1 MKKTHDCGI
10 LKAANIGET
19 VCLSGWIQGR
29 RDHGGIIFVDLRD
42 RTGIVQVVFDCER
55 NKEIFHLAEALR
67 SEYVLSVSGEVKPRD
82 PETVNPKIPTGEVEV
97 FVQEFTILNPSKTPP
112 IYVED
117 DIDVD
122 ENLRLRYRYLD
133 LRRPE
138 MQKKLF
144 MRHKIIKKIRDYLD
158 DQGFWEVETP
168 VLTRST
174 PEGARDYLVP
184 SRIRAGSFYALP
196 QSPQLFKQ
204 LLMVAGTEK
213 YFQIARCFRDEDL
226 RADRQPEFTQLD
238 MELSFVE
245 TEDILSL
252 IESLVQYI
260 YHEVLGIELTIP
272 FPRMPFREAMDRY
285 GSDKPD
291 LRFSLDIKEV
301 SDLVSDC
308 QFKVFTG
315 ALKKGGVV
323 RGINAK
329 GAAFSRK
336 DVDDLTEFCI
346 QLGAKGLAW
355 FMVGPEG
362 LKSPLLKFFTEER
375 LEQLSS
381 EMEAEAGDVLFF
393 VADTQE
399 KTEEILGYLRNHLAR
414 KMNLVKEEENRFLW
428 VVDFPLLS
436 YDPEEKRYV
445 ANHHPF
451 TSPRD
456 EDINLLD
463 TEPLKARAQAYDL
476 VLNGLEVGGGS
487 IRIHRRELQEKMFE
501 LLGFT
506 PEEAYEQF
514 GFLLQ
519 AFEYGTPPHGGIA
532 LGLDRLIMLMLGASS
547 IREVIPFPKTA
558 SGSCLLTD
566 APAPVAEN
574 QLDELFIRLQLPED
588 EEEEEI

>member
-1 MKKTHDCGI
+1 MKKTHDCGS
-10 LKAANIGET
+10 LKAANVGET
-19 VCLSGWIQGR
+19 VRLSGWIQSR
-29 RDHGGIIFVDLRD
+29 RDHGGVIFVDLRD
-42 RTGIVQVVFDCER
+42 RTGIAQVVFDSER

-67 SEYVLSVSGEVKPRD
+67 SEYVLSVEGEVKPRSE
-82 PETVNPKIPTGEVEV
+82 ETVNPKIPTGEVEV
-97 FVQEFTILNPSKTPP
+97 FAQELTILNPSRTPP

-117 DIDVD
+117 DLDVD
-122 ENLRLRYRYLD
+122 ENLRLKYRYID

-138 MQKKLF
+138 MQHKLF
-144 MRHKIIKKIRDYLD
+144 MRHKIIKKIRDFLD
-158 DQGFWEVETP
+158 TRGFWEVETP

-184 SRIRAGSFYALP
+184 SRIKAGSFYALP

-238 MELSFVE
+238 MEMSFVE
-245 TEDILSL
+245 TRDILTL

-260 YHEVLGIELTIP
+260 YQEVLGIELEIP
-272 FPRMPFREAMDRY
+272 FPRMPYREAMERY

-291 LRFSLDIKEV
+291 LRFGLEIQDV

-315 ALKKGGVV
+315 ALAKGGVV
-323 RGINAK
+323 KGINAR

-336 DVDDLTEFCI
+336 DVDDLTEFSI

-375 LEQLSS
+375 LGQLSS
-381 EMEAEAGDVLFF
+381 QMEAEAGDVLFF
-393 VADTQE
+393 VADARE
-399 KTEEILGYLRNHLAR
+399 KAEEILGHLRNHLAR
-414 KMNLVKEEENRFLW
+414 KMNLIKENENRLLW
-428 VVDFPLLS
+428 IIDFPLLS
-436 YDPEEKRYV
+436 YDSEEKRYV

-451 TSPRD
+451 TSPRE
-456 EDINLLD
+456 EDINLLES
-463 TEPLKARAQAYDL
+463 EPLKTRAQAYDL
-476 VLNGLEVGGGS
+476 VLNGMEVGGGS

-501 LLGFT
+501 LLGFS
-506 PEEAYEQF
+506 PQEAHEQF

-532 LGLDRLIMLMLGASS
+532 LGLDRLIMLMLGARS

-558 SGSCLLTD
+558 GGSCLLTD
-566 APAPVAEN
+566 APAPVALK
-574 QLDELFIRLQLPED
+574 QLEELFIRLELP

>member
-97 FVQEFTILNPSKTPP
+97 FVREFTILNPSKTPP

-245 TEDILSL
+245 TDDILSL

-260 YHEVLGIELTIP
+260 YHEALGIELTIP
-272 FPRMPFREAMDRY
+272 FPRMPYREAMERY

-291 LRFSLDIKEV
+291 LRFSLEIKEV

-355 FMVGPEG
+355 FMVGTEG

-381 EMEAEAGDVLFF
+381 QMEAEAGDVLFF
-393 VADTQE
+393 VADAQE
-399 KTEEILGYLRNHLAR
+399 KAEDILGHLRNHLAG

-456 EDINLLD
+456 EDINLLN
-463 TEPLKARAQAYDL
+463 TEPLKARAKAYDL

-506 PEEAYEQF
+506 TEEAYEQF

-588 EEEEEI
+588 EEEI

>member
-82 PETVNPKIPTGEVEV
+82 SETVNPKIPTGEVEV
-97 FVQEFTILNPSKTPP
+97 FVREFTILNPSKTPP

-260 YHEVLGIELTIP
+260 YHEALGIELTIP
-272 FPRMPFREAMDRY
+272 FPRMPYREAMERY

-291 LRFSLDIKEV
+291 LRFSLEIKEV

-355 FMVGPEG
+355 FMVGTEG

-381 EMEAEAGDVLFF
+381 QMEAEAGDVLFF
-393 VADTQE
+393 VADAQE
-399 KTEEILGYLRNHLAR
+399 KAEDILGHLRNHLAG

-456 EDINLLD
+456 EDINLLN
-463 TEPLKARAQAYDL
+463 TEPLKARAKAYDL

-506 PEEAYEQF
+506 TEEAYEQF

-588 EEEEEI
+588 EEEI

>member
-97 FVQEFTILNPSKTPP
+97 FVREFTILNPSKTPP

-158 DQGFWEVETP
+158 DQEFWEVETP

-245 TEDILSL
+245 TDDILSL

-260 YHEVLGIELTIP
+260 YHEALGIELTIP
-272 FPRMPFREAMDRY
+272 FPRMPYREAMERY

-291 LRFSLDIKEV
+291 LRFSLEIKEV

-355 FMVGPEG
+355 FMVGTEG

-381 EMEAEAGDVLFF
+381 QMEAEAGDVLFF
-393 VADTQE
+393 VADAQE
-399 KTEEILGYLRNHLAR
+399 KAEDILGHLRNHLAG

-456 EDINLLD
+456 EDINLLN
-463 TEPLKARAQAYDL
+463 TEPLKARAKAYDL

-506 PEEAYEQF
+506 TEEAYEQF

-588 EEEEEI
+588 EEEI

>member
-1 MKKTHDCGI
+1 MKKTHDCGT
-10 LKAANIGET
+10 LRLTNVGDS
-19 VCLSGWIQGR
+19 VSLSGWIQVR
-29 RDHGGIIFVDLRD
+29 RDHGGVIFVDLRD
-42 RTGIVQVVFDCER
+42 RTGIAQVVFDCER
-55 NKEIFHLAEALR
+55 NKEIFQLAQTLR
-67 SEYVLSVSGEVKPRD
+67 SEFVISIVGEVTARSQ
-82 PETVNPKIPTGEVEV
+82 ETVNPKIPTGEVEV
-97 FVQEFTILNPSKTPP
+97 FTEELEILNVSKTPP

-117 DIDVD
+117 DKDVD
-122 ENLRLRYRYLD
+122 ENLRLKYRYLD

-144 MRHKIIKKIRDYLD
+144 MRHNIIKKIRDYLD
-158 DQGFWEVETP
+158 DKGFWEVETP

-184 SRIRAGSFYALP
+184 SRMKPGSFYALP

-204 LLMVAGTEK
+204 LLMVAGMEK
-213 YFQIARCFRDEDL
+213 YFQIVRCFRDEDL

-238 MELSFVE
+238 MEMSFVD
-245 TEDILSL
+245 TEDILAY
-252 IESLVQYI
+252 IEGLVQHI
-260 YHEVLGIELTIP
+260 YREVLGVELTLP
-272 FPRMPFREAMDRY
+272 FPRMSYGEAMERY

-291 LRFSLDIKEV
+291 LRFGLEIKEV
-301 SDLVSDC
+301 SDLVSDS

-315 ALKKGGVV
+315 AIKKGGIV

-346 QLGAKGLAW
+346 RLGAKGLAW

-362 LKSPLLKFFTEER
+362 LKSPLLKFFTSER
-375 LEQLSS
+375 LEQLSQR
-381 EMEAEAGDVLFF
+381 MEAQEGDVLLF
-393 VADTQE
+393 VADVKE
-399 KTEEILGYLRNHLAR
+399 KAEEILGHLRNQLGH
-414 KMNLVKEEENRFLW
+414 KMDLIKGGENNFLW
-428 VVDFPLLS
+428 LIDFPLLT

-451 TSPRD
+451 TSPRE
-456 EDINLLD
+456 EDIKLMD
-463 TEPLKARAQAYDL
+463 SEPEKIRAQAYDL

-487 IRIHRRELQEKMFE
+487 IRIHRREMQEKMFE
-501 LLGFT
+501 LLGFSND
-506 PEEAYEQF
+506 EAYEQF

-558 SGSCLLTD
+558 GGSCLLTD
-566 APAPVAEN
+566 APAPVEEK
-574 QLDELFIRLQLPED
+574 QLEDLHIGLKLPEGGA
-588 EEEEEI
+588 

>member
-158 DQGFWEVETP
+158 DQEFWEVETP

-506 PEEAYEQF
+506 QEEAYEQF

-588 EEEEEI
+588 EEEI